1 MKSTTLCALSL
12 AVGMFL
18 TVDLSAQNGAKTPF
32 KQIKKFVLPAT
43 ITESD
48 YLPKTIVFKVSPQF
62 RGGAGLTS
70 IQHPDL
76 QLALNY
82 LGVAKLEKKF
92 PNHKAPL

>member
-1 MKSTTLCALSL
+1 
-12 AVGMFL
+12 
-18 TVDLSAQNGAKTPF
+18 
-32 KQIKKFVLPAT
+32 LPAT
-43 ITESD
+43 LTESD

-92 PNHKAPL
+92 PNHKAPVKGKKRIRSEVCGFIIDLSA